1 MRPSLAGPAVAPRV
15 IAAPPRCYLE
25 VSVSTRESP
34 SITRKFRHLVE
45 MFRHRVREMPER
57 EAFRFPVNE
66 SWQSLTWTQTAERV
80 NAIAA
85 GLLSLGIQPEQS
97 CGIMSNTRVEWILA
111 DLGINCA
118 GAATTT
124 VYPST
129 TTAECAYILADSACK
144 VVFAEDDT
152 QVAKLREKRD
162 EMPGLEQV
170 VVFSGASD
178 GAWVIGLDELERRG
192 RAHLEAHP
200 RALDEVAAAIRP
212 EHLATLIYTSG
223 TTGMPKG
230 VRLTHDCW
238 TYEGEAVRE
247 CNLTAPDE
255 LQYLWLPL
263 AHAFGKVLLASQL
276 AIGFP
281 TAVDG
286 RIPKLLENLA
296 VVRPVWMAAA
306 PRIFEKVYN
315 RVVTQAKEAGGLKYR
330 IFRWALAR
338 GKEVS
343 ALRQRGVE
351 PSGVL
356 ALQYKVAQKLVFS
369 KLAARFGGRLRF
381 FISGSAPL
389 SREMAEFFHAAG
401 FTVLE
406 GYGLT
411 ETSAASCVNRHEAYR
426 FGTVG
431 LPVPGTEIRIAP
443 EDGEI
448 CIKGPGVMRG
458 YHGLPEQT
466 AEMLTDDGWVRTGDI
481 GEIDADGFLR
491 ITDRKKDLIKTSGG
505 KYVAPQYIEGQFK
518 GLCPVVGQIVVHG
531 DQRNYCAALISLDE
545 ESISSWAISHGLAGM
560 SYSELTRHQAVRSLI
575 QGYVDELNTKLASYE
590 SIKRF
595 AILPRDLTVEDGELT
610 PSLKVRR
617 KIVERKYK
625 DTLDA
630 LYEGSVASM

>member
-1 MRPSLAGPAVAPRV
+1 
-15 IAAPPRCYLE
+15 
-25 VSVSTRESP
+25 
-34 SITRKFRHLVE
+34 
-45 MFRHRVREMPER
+45 MFRHRVEEMPER

-66 SWQSLTWTQTAERV
+66 SWQSLTWTQAAERV
-80 NAIAA
+80 SAIAA

-97 CGIMSNTRVEWILA
+97 CGIMSGTRVEWILA
-111 DLGINCA
+111 DLGILCA

-129 TTAECAYILADSACK
+129 TTDECAYILADSACNM
-144 VVFAEDDT
+144 VFAEDDS
-152 QVAKLREKRD
+152 QVAKLLEKRA
-162 EMPGLEQV
+162 EMPALAHV
-170 VVFSGASD
+170 VVFSGATD
-178 GAWVIGLDELERRG
+178 GELVINLDELERRG
-192 RAHLEAHP
+192 RAHLQAHP
-200 RALDEVAAAIRP
+200 DALDKIAAAITP
-212 EHLATLIYTSG
+212 EHLATIIYTSG

-238 TYEGEAVRE
+238 TYEGEAIRE
-247 CNLTAPDE
+247 AKLVEPDE

-263 AHAFGKVLLASQL
+263 AHSFGKVLVAAQL

-286 RIPKLLENLA
+286 RIPKLLDNLA
-296 VVRPVWMAAA
+296 VVRPAWMAAA

-315 RVVTQAKEAGGLKYR
+315 RVVGQAKEAGGLKYR

-338 GKEVS
+338 GREVS
-343 ALRQRGVE
+343 ALRQRGSE
-351 PSGVL
+351 PTGLL
-356 ALQYKVAQKLVFS
+356 AVQYKIAQRLVFS

-389 SREMAEFFHAAG
+389 SQDMAEFFHAAG
-401 FTVLE
+401 FLILE

-411 ETSAASCVNRHEAYR
+411 ETSAASFVNRHEAYR

-431 LPVPGTEIRIAP
+431 KPMPGTQVKIAP
-443 EDGEI
+443 EDGEV
-448 CIKGPGVMRG
+448 CIKGPGIMRG
-458 YHGLPEQT
+458 YHQLPEQT
-466 AEMLTDDGWVRTGDI
+466 ADVLTADGWLRTGDI
-481 GEIDADGFLR
+481 GEIDDRGFLR

-505 KYVAPQYIEGQFK
+505 KYVAPQHIEGQFK
-518 GLCPVVGQIVVHG
+518 SICPVVSQVVVHG

-545 ESISSWAISHGLAGM
+545 ESISNWAISNGLASV

-575 QGYVDELNTKLASYE
+575 QGYVDELNRKLASYE

-595 AILPRDLTVEDGELT
+595 AILPRDLTVEEGELT

-630 LYEGSVASM
+630 LYEGSLASM